1 MHAHGFQRFVPLLAV
16 LGSVIALGIGTSWAK
31 QWLFPLVGAQGTTA
45 VRVGLSAVLMLLL
58 WRPWRWHLSRTD
70 AQAIALY
77 GVALGGMNLM
87 FYMSLRTLPFGLAV
101 AIEFS
106 GPLAVAIWSS
116 RRAVDFIWVG
126 LAIAGLAM
134 LLPLGLSASALDPV
148 GLLFALAAAVCWA
161 LYIVF
166 GKRAGHLHA
175 GHTVS
180 LGLLMAAIVVVPVGI
195 AHAGAALL
203 TPNVLLIG
211 LAVAAVSSAIPIS
224 LEMMALKRLPKETFG
239 IMISMEPAVAA
250 LLAWVLLGE
259 HLNLVQWLAIGC
271 IVAASMGSALTA
283 RRPVVSPAEL
293 PLVA

>member
-16 LGSVIALGIGTSWAK
+16 FGSVIALGIGTSWAK

-70 AQAIALY
+70 ARAIALY

>member
-70 AQAIALY
+70 ARAIALY

-293 PLVA
+293 PMVA

>member
-70 AQAIALY
+70 ARAIALY

-148 GLLFALAAAVCWA
+148 GLLFALAAAMCWA

-293 PLVA
+293 PMVA